1 MSGRQV
7 ADHLL
12 KLRPELKVLYL
23 SGYTDNTVVHHGV
36 LEDGVE
42 FLPKPFSREALA
54 RKIRDVLETH
64 PPAPPAP

>member
-1 MSGRQV
+1 
-7 ADHLL
+7 
-12 KLRPELKVLYL
+12 VLYL

-54 RKIRDVLETH
+54 KKIRDVLG
-64 PPAPPAP
+64 APPPVEPQA

>member
-1 MSGRQV
+1 
-7 ADHLL
+7 
-12 KLRPELKVLYL
+12 LKVLYL

-54 RKIRDVLETH
+54 KKIRDVLSSH
-64 PPAPPAP
+64 PPANDESQV